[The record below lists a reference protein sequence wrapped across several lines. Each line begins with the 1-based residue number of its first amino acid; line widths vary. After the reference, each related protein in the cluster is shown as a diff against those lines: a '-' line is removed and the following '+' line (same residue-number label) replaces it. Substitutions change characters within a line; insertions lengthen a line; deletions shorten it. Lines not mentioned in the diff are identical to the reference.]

1 MNLEFDK
8 SGVMKRMDETYTI
21 IGYNEKKRKVIL
33 EKKVRY
39 GMYYDG
45 IRTTQIT
52 IKLDKDNKIRL
63 IGLRL
68 SVSHIF

>member
-39 GMYYDG
+39 GIYYDC

-52 IKLDKDNKIRL
+52 RNLDKDNKIRL